1 MGINDLN
8 RLLRKQ
14 EMEDENNFDDTGL
27 TQQEQDVETQ
37 LLAQEQ
43 NREIPVMMQGVDYTE
58 RPEREPILD
67 RDAMFKSQAA
77 VDEGINAPGVVE
89 SGETSQEEFD
99 KLRGNILADAQK
111 PAAEPPK
118 SKEQLIL
125 EQLQK
130 MRQDSDEEL
139 KSAKSRDRWLSLA
152 NSLNNALSRFDQASV
167 LKATRTPGMQA
178 IAPGVLAPTSSAK
191 EVLAERQ
198 AKINELMQE
207 QKLMAA
213 LQPKTM
219 SKLDEAKI
227 KESEAKARM
236 YESKAKQSTQQPSSV
251 FEKKKM
257 ENLATAGV
265 DYITKD
271 RDQLTSNVDK
281 INSALDL
288 MKKAP
293 SGPVSGAAR
302 GLAPDVVRSFTNPE
316 AITTKEYMQSA
327 IQETLRPTLGAQ
339 FTETEGKKIME
350 LAYNEKADPTTNM
363 KKATAL
369 KNMIEKKVEFS
380 DALYK
385 HLEEN
390 GTDKGFPY
398 EKYGM
403 RKASGVDQGAQ
414 KNTAK
419 VGDKTFQVGQTVTI
433 KGKQY
438 IVKDAKG
445 NLEELK

>member
-14 EMEDENNFDDTGL
+14 EMEDGNNFDDTGL

-198 AKINELMQE
+198 AKINELIQE

-213 LQPKTM
+213 LRPKST

-227 KESEAKARM
+227 KEMEAKTKL
-236 YESKAKQSTQQPSSV
+236 YESKASPAGGKPSEGEKTLDREFAKKYGEWNASGQSQYNKNIKRLEDSLQAL
-251 FEKKKM
+251 EK
-257 ENLATAGV
+257 A
-265 DYITKD
+265 
-271 RDQLTSNVDK
+271 DK
-281 INSALDL
+281 AIVEVMSGRAVGRLPNILRTNESLRVEQDVRAAAQGAL
-288 MKKAP
+288 K
-293 SGPVSGAAR
+293 S
-302 GLAPDVVRSFTNPE
+302 
-316 AITTKEYMQSA
+316 
-327 IQETLRPTLGAQ
+327 TLGSQ
-339 FTETEGKKIME
+339 FTEKEGERIMDMAYDPKLPPSENIRKVKLAMQEIQDNAKSMNQQAEYFRKNKSLSGFSPSETTTEKSEYQGIQKDSKIE
-350 LAYNEKADPTTNM
+350 QYA
-363 KKATAL
+363 
-369 KNMIEKKVEFS
+369 
-380 DALYK
+380 
-385 HLEEN
+385 
-390 GTDKGFPY
+390 
-398 EKYGM
+398 
-403 RKASGVDQGAQ
+403 
-414 KNTAK
+414 
-419 VGDKTFQVGQTVTI
+419 
-433 KGKQY
+433 KQY
-438 IVKDAKG
+438 NMDYKQAEQI
-445 NLEELK
+445 LKARGYNAE

>member
-1 MGINDLN
+1 MEYLRKLLGQKDPNAAQEFFADDPTMVQDMEEGTDGYQQRPTEQASSELFERNVDRAINDAYAGGDVSPEVEAEAT
-8 RLLRKQ
+8 RRSQ
-14 EMEDENNFDDTGL
+14 EMADQVDAERLALES
-27 TQQEQDVETQ
+27 QQSPPS
-37 LLAQEQ
+37 
-43 NREIPVMMQGVDYTE
+43 R
-58 RPEREPILD
+58 
-67 RDAMFKSQAA
+67 S
-77 VDEGINAPGVVE
+77 
-89 SGETSQEEFD
+89 
-99 KLRGNILADAQK
+99 
-111 PAAEPPK
+111 PAAQPPK
-118 SKEQLIL
+118 SREEMLL
-125 EQLQK
+125 EEFQK
-130 MRQDSDEEL
+130 LRKGSDEEL
-139 KSAKSRDRWLSLA
+139 KSARNLDMVSSVFNVINPMLENRRRAKAIQSAQSIGADPG
-152 NSLNNALSRFDQASV
+152 SLNMPKLATDNASRAMS
-167 LKATRTPGMQA
+167 
-178 IAPGVLAPTSSAK
+178 
-191 EVLAERQ
+191 ERQ
-198 AKINELMQE
+198 SKINELIQE

-213 LQPKTM
+213 LRPKSM

-227 KESEAKARM
+227 RESEAKAKM
-236 YESKAKQSTQQPSSV
+236 FQAKTEQAGKQPTSV